1 MKHKVMTVRKGL
13 APRISRSITKYHD
26 LRDHSLLGGYAR
38 SRHGSVVGLL
48 GAFRDVGPRVEGVHV
63 VVPPPGNLEG

>member
-1 MKHKVMTVRKGL
+1 MTVRKGL
-13 APRISRSITKYHD
+13 APRISRSITKYQD
-26 LRDHSLLGGYAR
+26 LRDHPLLGSNAW

-63 VVPPPGNLEG
+63 VVSSPGNLEG